1 VRSEGSGARLVRQ
14 VQEKIEMKTILL
26 LTAAAC
32 ALSTGAYAQ
41 QKLSFTVQNNKFNV
55 SQNCAC
61 LYHAC
66 RAPGQCRRR
75 GR

>member
-1 VRSEGSGARLVRQ
+1 
-14 VQEKIEMKTILL
+14 MKTILL

-55 SQNCAC
+55 SQNCAS
-61 LYHAC
+61 L
-66 RAPGQCRRR
+66 
-75 GR
+75 